1 MCITIDAFR
10 IMIEWCIVINH
21 DTIGITI
28 HVVIII
34 TIIITIIIAIFI
46 YPFLIVVYDI

>member
-34 TIIITIIIAIFI
+34 TIIIAIFI